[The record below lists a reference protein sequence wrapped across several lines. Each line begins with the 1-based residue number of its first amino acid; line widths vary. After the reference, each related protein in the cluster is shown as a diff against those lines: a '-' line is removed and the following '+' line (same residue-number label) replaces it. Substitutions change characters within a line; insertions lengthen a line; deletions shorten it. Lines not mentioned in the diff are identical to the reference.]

1 MFARH
6 QLATS
11 SPPTRH
17 GKLPKGKNRQ
27 EHGFT
32 RHGESN
38 HLGGE
43 QGRFG
48 LPRMT
53 WHKPNGEE
61 SFARHGEQEELA
73 RRVDADGK
81 SYK

>member
-1 MFARH
+1 
-6 QLATS
+6 
-11 SPPTRH
+11 
-17 GKLPKGKNRQ
+17 
-27 EHGFT
+27 
-32 RHGESN
+32 
-38 HLGGE
+38 LGGE

-61 SFARHGEQEELA
+61 TFARHGEQEELA